1 MDEALARR
9 LAQLRQ
15 TYVQSLPKRIED
27 LGDAIDRWISG
38 RRFEDSS
45 EAQRIAH
52 QLCGTAG
59 SYGLGQV
66 AVAARQLELLLAT
79 PGNDAV
85 PRVEAYYGDL
95 VAAVDELN
103 RGPR

>member
-27 LGDAIDRWISG
+27 LGDAVDRWITG
-38 RRFEDSS
+38 RRFEDST

-52 QLCGTAG
+52 QICGTAG
-59 SYGLGQV
+59 SYGLSDV

-79 PGNDAV
+79 PSTDAISSA
-85 PRVEAYYGDL
+85 ETYYGDL

-103 RGPR
+103 RGAR

>member
-27 LGDAIDRWISG
+27 LGDAIDRWISA
-38 RRFEDSS
+38 RRFEDST

-52 QLCGTAG
+52 QICGTAG
-59 SYGLGQV
+59 SYGLGDV
-66 AVAARQLELLLAT
+66 AVAARQLELLLAA
-79 PGNDAV
+79 PGPDAV
-85 PRVEAYYGDL
+85 SQAEGFYGDL
-95 VAAVDELN
+95 VAAVDHLH
-103 RGPR
+103 RRSK

>member
-27 LGDAIDRWISG
+27 LGDAIDRWMVG
-38 RRFEDSS
+38 KRFEDST

-52 QLCGTAG
+52 QICGTAG
-59 SYGLGQV
+59 SYGLSDV
-66 AVAARQLELLLAT
+66 AVAARQLELLLQA
-79 PGNDAV
+79 PGNDAFSKAEV
-85 PRVEAYYGDL
+85 YFGDL
-95 VAAVDELN
+95 VAAVDDL
-103 RGPR
+103 GKQP